1 MECSKVH
8 KDLIF
13 YIEGNPDEEMSNNIR
28 EHLSTCKECSD
39 FAAMLRNS
47 LGIIERER
55 QINEDHDFADRVI
68 AAIPSGERT
77 ARILPIS
84 ILRYVAAAAVIVF
97 GVFTG
102 INIARMTM
110 VQDSN
115 MRGELIDEA
124 YYLNDMY
131 HEPIESFF
139 LLKYEDNE

>member
-13 YIEGNPDEEMSNNIR
+13 YLEGNLDEEMSSDIR
-28 EHLSTCKECSD
+28 EHLSTCSACSD
-39 FAAMLRNS
+39 FAAMLRDS

-55 QINEDHDFADRVI
+55 QVNEDNDFADRVI
-68 AAIPSGERT
+68 AALPPGERT
-77 ARILPIS
+77 ASILPIS

-102 INIARMTM
+102 INIAKMTM
-110 VQDSN
+110 EQDSS
-115 MRGELIDEA
+115 MRGDLIDEA